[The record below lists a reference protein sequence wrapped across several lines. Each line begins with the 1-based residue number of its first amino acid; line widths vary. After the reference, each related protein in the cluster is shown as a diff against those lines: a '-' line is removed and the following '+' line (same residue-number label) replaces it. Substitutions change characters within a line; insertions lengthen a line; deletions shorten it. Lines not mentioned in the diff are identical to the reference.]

1 MLHSMREDLPVAKY
15 QIHSQVK
22 QILTSAFSVRAYSVL
37 DPHES
42 AQWHDV
48 RLSTAQSAKEAEDV
62 RVKLVAQLR
71 TAITGRGDEVSGEVR
86 D

>member
-22 QILTSAFSVRAYSVL
+22 QILTSAYSVRAYSVL
-37 DPHES
+37 DPLES

-48 RLSTAQSAKEAEDV
+48 RLSTAQSAKEAEGV
-62 RVKLVAQLR
+62 RAKLVAQLR
-71 TAITGRGDEVSGEVR
+71 TAITGRGDEVSGESR